1 LEFRR
6 RDDPAL
12 DVIKA
17 VTSTTMMMIEKTMA
31 MNNPMEIELSGFIRV
46 SYDFLFERNV
56 RDKPPL
62 QHKLESILN
71 VVG

>member
-1 LEFRR
+1 
-6 RDDPAL
+6 
-12 DVIKA
+12 
-17 VTSTTMMMIEKTMA
+17 MMMIEKTMA